1 MVEQYRLISLE
12 QDMQKQYNVLGC
24 RTNLYFHGYNLAIK
38 IDENGHSDWYIDNKI
53 TNQKAIQGL
62 DCEFIWIDLDKEDF
76 DSFRAINEIFRHI
89 KQLTTNTLIN
99 KISRRLLGLEFKPDN
114 IIRSKVIK
122 FIVTKIL
129 PDYK

>member
-1 MVEQYRLISLE
+1 
-12 QDMQKQYNVLGC
+12 MQNQYNVLGC
-24 RTNLYFHGYNLAIK
+24 RTKLYFHGYKLAIK
-38 IDENGHSDWYIDNKI
+38 IDENGHSDWYIDKKI
-53 TNQKAIQGL
+53 TNQKAIQRL

-99 KISRRLLGLEFKPDN
+99 KISRRLLGLDFKPEN
-114 IIRSKVIK
+114 IIRSKVMK